1 MRIHCRVSAVVVL
14 AAVLA
19 AAPMPV
25 LGGNFGLELEVYHF
39 QPDIDDQVVR
49 FSSPGFSG
57 NAFFPSTDV
66 HVTRSRSARCIGC
79 GSPRAPTFPGAASSP
94 TSVSESAPSSPA

>member
-1 MRIHCRVSAVVVL
+1 MVMAAEPYVGLFVGAAIPQDSNVDQSVFGPVTFKDVGFDTSVL
-14 AAVLA
+14 FGGKAGIFFDT
-19 AAPMPV
+19 PV

-57 NAFFPSTDV
+57 NAFFPST
-66 HVTRSRSARCIGC
+66 
-79 GSPRAPTFPGAASSP
+79 
-94 TSVSESAPSSPA
+94 